1 MIEKLQKNW
10 DDILLYLKEEHD
22 IMDVSYR
29 TWLLPLQVHH
39 MDGDKVVIVVPD
51 STMIG
56 YIKKKYGFFLKVAIE
71 EKTGIECE
79 VDFISKEDAE
89 KSASSS
95 RKKSVL
101 PDNQQTDVS
110 PEALQSANLNPKYTF
125 DTFVVGANNNL
136 AHAASLAVAESPG
149 EVYNP
154 LFIYGGVGLGKTHL
168 MHSIAHFI
176 LKNNPKAK
184 ILYVTSEKFTNEL
197 IDAIRNKNNITTTE
211 FREKYRNNDVLLI
224 DDIQFIIGKESTQE
238 EFFHTFNTLYESK
251 KQIII
256 SSDKPPKEIET
267 LEERLRSRF
276 EWGLTVDIQS
286 PDYETRMAILRK
298 KEEMEGYNIDNEV
311 IKYIATN
318 IKSNIRELEGALTK
332 IVALSKL
339 GTNREITIELAEEA
353 LKDLI
358 SPNAAREVTPESIIQ
373 VVCDHFGI
381 TPLDIASQKRNREI
395 VVPRQIVMYL
405 CRNMTEAPLQTIG
418 KYMGGRDHT
427 TIIHGSE
434 KIANELGKNDS
445 LRGTI
450 EILKKKISPQ

>member
-1 MIEKLQKNW
+1 M
-10 DDILLYLKEEHD
+10 
-22 IMDVSYR
+22 
-29 TWLLPLQVHH
+29 T
-39 MDGDKVVIVVPD
+39 
-51 STMIG
+51 G
-56 YIKKKYGFFLKVAIE
+56 YP
-71 EKTGIECE
+71 CE
-79 VDFISKEDAE
+79 VEFIIENQIKDINEP
-89 KSASSS
+89 KNQLIHNTASS
-95 RKKSVL
+95 V
-101 PDNQQTDVS
+101 DQAAIQN
-110 PEALQSANLNPKYTF
+110 ANLNPRYTF

-149 EVYNP
+149 EIYNP

-197 IDAIRNKNNITTTE
+197 IDAIRNKNNISTTE

-238 EFFHTFNTLYESK
+238 EFFHTFNALHEAK

-298 KEEMEGYNIDNEV
+298 KEELEGYNIDNEV
-311 IKYIATN
+311 IKYIATH

-339 GTNREITIELAEEA
+339 NKKEITLELAEEA

-358 SPNAAREVTPESIIQ
+358 SPNAVREITPELIIN
-373 VVCDHFGI
+373 VVADHYKIQPSDI
-381 TPLDIASQKRNREI
+381 TSSKRNKE
-395 VVPRQIVMYL
+395 VVYPRQIVMYL
-405 CRNMTEAPLQTIG
+405 CRHMTNTSLQAIG
-418 KYMGGRDHT
+418 KELGGKDHT
-427 TIIHGSE
+427 TIIHGAD
-434 KIANELGKNDS
+434 KITAELVDNEALAN
-445 LRGTI
+445 TI